1 MTKADPECAVRAIL
15 FDFGGVVAEEG
26 FVDGLKAVAR
36 ENNLDPAR
44 FLERAIDLVYESGYV
59 TGRSREEFYWHLVRE
74 EFGLIQD
81 DAGLRREVVARF
93 VIRPWMFKLVDLL
106 RQGGVFVG
114 LLSDQTNWLDEI
126 DAERDVY
133 VHFDRV
139 FHSAKMGMSKREEET
154 FRFVAKELGLPP
166 EEILFVDDSEGHV
179 LRAARLGFKTI
190 HYRTRFE
197 FEAEM
202 RHFCP
207 GVADALEELKSHA

>member
-1 MTKADPECAVRAIL
+1 MTSDDAACQVRAIL

-26 FVDGLKAVAR
+26 FVDGLRAVAG
-36 ENNLDPAR
+36 ENGLDPDQ
-44 FLERAIDLVYESGYV
+44 FLARAIDLVYESGYV
-59 TGRSREEFYWHLVRE
+59 TGRSREEFYWHLLRD
-74 EFGLIQD
+74 EFGLIED
-81 DAGLRREVVARF
+81 DADLRLAVMARF
-93 VIRPWMFKLVDLL
+93 VIRPWMFKLVDAL
-106 RQGGVFVG
+106 RRRGLIVG

-126 DAERDVY
+126 DADRDVY

-139 FHSAKMGMSKREEET
+139 FHSAKMGLSKREEQT
-154 FRFVAKELGLPP
+154 FHFVAGELGLTPAD
-166 EEILFVDDSEGHV
+166 ILFIDDSERHV

-207 GVADALEELKSHA
+207 GVADVLEELTSHA